1 MQNVRPKSFLS
12 SDVFGQNCRELS
24 LCLPLQFYKQFPDQ
38 IKKTWVFCHL
48 VNECHIYLHNS
59 KTFGE
64 LDWVVLCPKRLLFS
78 ITMLPCELQCQT
90 ATLQAVELLG
100 KFPESLLSHLVSI
113 TRPSFHCQYSK
124 WSFRLFD

>member
-1 MQNVRPKSFLS
+1 MQNVRTKSFLS
-12 SDVFGQNCRELS
+12 WDVFGQNCRELS

-59 KTFGE
+59 ETFGK

-100 KFPESLLSHLVSI
+100 KFMNFFSLSWYQLLEVHLTTNLSH
-113 TRPSFHCQYSK
+113 RN
-124 WSFRLFD
+124 RE